1 MLSKLEIDEIMEKT
15 KDMREDEKVDFIYTM
30 AYEEAM
36 NIICNYND

>member
-1 MLSKLEIDEIMEKT
+1 MLSKLEIDEIIEKT